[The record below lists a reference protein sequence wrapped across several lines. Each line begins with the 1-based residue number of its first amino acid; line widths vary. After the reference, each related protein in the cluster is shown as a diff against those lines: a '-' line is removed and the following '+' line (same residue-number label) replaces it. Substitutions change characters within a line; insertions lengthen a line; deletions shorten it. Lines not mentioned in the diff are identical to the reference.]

1 MHTPSLTDEQE
12 LSTHLVAEGDARAF
26 RVALT
31 EDIKV
36 DVTPKNLMYA

>member
-1 MHTPSLTDEQE
+1 MHTPSLNQHK

-26 RVALT
+26 GVAST